1 MYVKLFDSAGR
12 LRFTVPCA
20 AFVADDADGL
30 ILLELTGAD
39 SENRAVWSH
48 IVKART
54 ERTLTATHAH
64 FHVGGVQHTIKV
76 IPTTKY
82 HKVEQSG
89 RVILLHDGLTRF
101 RYDYLLAGAADAP
114 SPWFL
119 PALQLRLP
127 IPVLA
132 TWAPTLWTAA
142 QYDRLVQLVDVAFGP
157 AVVWRL
163 LIDEKNQVLWN
174 ALVQDLVRSRKLTA
188 SSVPVGTAEAAQ

>member
-1 MYVKLFDSAGR
+1 MYVKLYDSADR

-30 ILLELTGAD
+30 ILLELVGAD

-48 IVKART
+48 IVKGRT
-54 ERTLTATHAH
+54 ERNLTDTNAYFFA
-64 FHVGGVQHTIKV
+64 GGAQHRIKV
-76 IPTTKY
+76 IPSTKY

-89 RVILLHDGLTRF
+89 RLILLHDGLTRF
-101 RYDYLLAGAADAP
+101 RHDYLLAGAADEP

-127 IPVLA
+127 IPVLP
-132 TWAPTLWTAA
+132 TWAPRLWEAA
-142 QYDRLVQLVDVAFGP
+142 QNKKLVQPADVAFGP

-163 LIDEKNQVLWN
+163 LADGLDPWTTLIQH
-174 ALVQDLVRSRKLTA
+174 LVKTKQLTA
-188 SSVPVGTAEAAQ
+188 QVTQ